1 MLKKFLATWIACFIL
16 FGWAAIDYWRD
27 IQYQPELT
35 DLIAYFLVVPMLI
48 SAALFAPWFIY
59 QVYQHYKMQR
69 QQASQTEFDSAQFFT
84 TAMPHVDPQYLKLH
98 VYAAAAYSAL
108 GENEAIL
115 EGIQHFTSPKL
126 DRNLLNLHG
135 LPMLSYRI
143 EDLDQQHGDGSAHE
157 QDESC
162 LSLRQQRIM
171 ALIQQ
176 QIEQHITLLSL
187 ISAQLKCSS
196 LFYESQHLHEYRMH
210 PAWTDLSLADTEQGE
225 LAQLE
230 QVYRL
235 DRLNLHILL
244 SAELVDVWDDSHS
257 NTAIQRILDEM
268 GIILE
273 KIHLEYHYLRALS
286 AEQELQELFE
296 RIQHQAHEIA
306 LIIVVDSEIDQVLID
321 EKCWINSSYLPA
333 EFISS
338 WCVANTAVQL
348 EQQRPIKAFNLFAD
362 QAHVQQIFEILKLRE
377 LALDQAE
384 APFVFMLE
392 DATDRKAMKKCEQFF
407 AESPVEPYHY
417 LYCKPAVGNTLNL
430 AKPFGLMLGA
440 LLPSHQAALVYTQN
454 LQACIQTFS
463 EIPAERACA
472 AFAD

>member
-1 MLKKFLATWIACFIL
+1 
-16 FGWAAIDYWRD
+16 
-27 IQYQPELT
+27 
-35 DLIAYFLVVPMLI
+35 
-48 SAALFAPWFIY
+48 
-59 QVYQHYKMQR
+59 
-69 QQASQTEFDSAQFFT
+69 
-84 TAMPHVDPQYLKLH
+84 
-98 VYAAAAYSAL
+98 
-108 GENEAIL
+108 
-115 EGIQHFTSPKL
+115 
-126 DRNLLNLHG
+126 
-135 LPMLSYRI
+135 MLSYRI

-286 AEQELQELFE
+286 AEQELQELF
-296 RIQHQAHEIA
+296 RAYSA
-306 LIIVVDSEIDQVLID
+306 
-321 EKCWINSSYLPA
+321 SS
-333 EFISS
+333 
-338 WCVANTAVQL
+338 T
-348 EQQRPIKAFNLFAD
+348 
-362 QAHVQQIFEILKLRE
+362 
-377 LALDQAE
+377 
-384 APFVFMLE
+384 
-392 DATDRKAMKKCEQFF
+392 
-407 AESPVEPYHY
+407 
-417 LYCKPAVGNTLNL
+417 
-430 AKPFGLMLGA
+430 
-440 LLPSHQAALVYTQN
+440 
-454 LQACIQTFS
+454 
-463 EIPAERACA
+463 
-472 AFAD
+472 

>member
-1 MLKKFLATWIACFIL
+1 M
-16 FGWAAIDYWRD
+16 
-27 IQYQPELT
+27 
-35 DLIAYFLVVPMLI
+35 
-48 SAALFAPWFIY
+48 
-59 QVYQHYKMQR
+59 
-69 QQASQTEFDSAQFFT
+69 
-84 TAMPHVDPQYLKLH
+84 
-98 VYAAAAYSAL
+98 
-108 GENEAIL
+108 
-115 EGIQHFTSPKL
+115 
-126 DRNLLNLHG
+126 
-135 LPMLSYRI
+135 
-143 EDLDQQHGDGSAHE
+143 
-157 QDESC
+157 
-162 LSLRQQRIM
+162 
-171 ALIQQ
+171 
-176 QIEQHITLLSL
+176 
-187 ISAQLKCSS
+187 
-196 LFYESQHLHEYRMH
+196 
-210 PAWTDLSLADTEQGE
+210 
-225 LAQLE
+225 
-230 QVYRL
+230 
-235 DRLNLHILL
+235 
-244 SAELVDVWDDSHS
+244 
-257 NTAIQRILDEM
+257 
-268 GIILE
+268 
-273 KIHLEYHYLRALS
+273 
-286 AEQELQELFE
+286 
-296 RIQHQAHEIA
+296 
-306 LIIVVDSEIDQVLID
+306 VDSEIDQVLID